1 MSRIGRSPIAVPA
14 GVEVQVSD
22 GQVTVKGPKGTL
34 ARPLPGEI
42 TVRQEET
49 TLLVER
55 PNDERNNR
63 ALHGLTRSLVNN
75 MVVGVTAGFT
85 KELEIVGVG
94 YRATARGANQLELA
108 LGFSHPVVVDAPD
121 GITFEVPQPQRIAVQ
136 GIDKELVGQ
145 VAANIRKIRKPE
157 PYKGKGVRYA
167 GERVIRKAG
176 KAGK

>member
-1 MSRIGRSPIAVPA
+1 MA
-14 GVEVQVSD
+14 D
-22 GQVTVKGPKGTL
+22 GHVTVKGPKGTL

-55 PNDERNNR
+55 PNDERQNR